1 MFTQWVISES
11 ELYAVITVHVLEIQ
25 IEIYVT
31 PMSLIPFLIRPNNR
45 LEKTYWQDKD
55 SYSLN
60 QNRKRTGIIIGPEW
74 QG

>member
-1 MFTQWVISES
+1 MHLNLMFTQWVISES

-45 LEKTYWQDKD
+45 LEKTY
-55 SYSLN
+55 
-60 QNRKRTGIIIGPEW
+60 
-74 QG
+74 